1 MAGLM
6 DNLTA
11 LLTSE
16 CEAYEKLVK
25 VSSQKT
31 QTIIDGDIEK
41 LQKITMQE
49 QELTDMLQGMENKR
63 LETVKDIAIVIN
75 KEDEVLT
82 ITRLAE
88 LMDGQPEVAKTLV
101 ELRDRLKVVLGEMK
115 AVNDKNEILLKQAI
129 EMVEFD
135 LSLVKSM
142 RQAPET
148 ANYDRNAYNTGTLLG
163 SSGFDFKQ

>member
-49 QELTDMLQGMENKR
+49 QELTDMLQGILN
-63 LETVKDIAIVIN
+63 
-75 KEDEVLT
+75 
-82 ITRLAE
+82 
-88 LMDGQPEVAKTLV
+88 
-101 ELRDRLKVVLGEMK
+101 LRDRLKVVLGEMK
-115 AVNDKNEILLKQAI
+115 AVNDKNEMLLKQAI

-135 LSLVKSM
+135 ISLIKSLK
-142 RQAPET
+142 QAPET
-148 ANYDRNAYNTGTLLG
+148 ANYNKSAYNTGTLLG
-163 SSGFDFKQ
+163 NSGFDFKQ

>member
-49 QELTDMLQGMENKR
+49 Y
-63 LETVKDIAIVIN
+63 
-75 KEDEVLT
+75 EDYMNSFIFIDPDSE
-82 ITRLAE
+82 
-88 LMDGQPEVAKTLV
+88 
-101 ELRDRLKVVLGEMK
+101 K
-115 AVNDKNEILLKQAI
+115 A
-129 EMVEFD
+129 
-135 LSLVKSM
+135 
-142 RQAPET
+142 RPAP
-148 ANYDRNAYNTGTLLG
+148 
-163 SSGFDFKQ
+163 